1 MDFQIEFCDTVSGD
15 VLATE
20 ANRLSLITPSEGDFL
35 SPAVPLVHTSFTL
48 DVSLAS
54 LSSMEEPSSALRDA
68 SAVAIITT
76 RVSSALL
83 TLQISRWYFQIG
95 WDTGLLELLQFR
107 FDGLLR
113 SFFLRQFLQGILL
126 DAMVTSVGLVISPVP
141 GASYLHS

>member
-1 MDFQIEFCDTVSGD
+1 MDFPIEFCDTVSGD

-20 ANRLSLITPSEGDFL
+20 ANRLSLITPLDGDFL
-35 SPAVPLVHTSFTL
+35 YLPVPLVHTSFTL

-68 SAVAIITT
+68 SEVAIITT

-83 TLQISRWYFQIG
+83 TLQILRWYFPIV
-95 WDTGLLELLQFR
+95 WDTGLLELLQLR

-113 SFFLRQFLQGILL
+113 SFFLRQFL
-126 DAMVTSVGLVISPVP
+126 
-141 GASYLHS
+141 